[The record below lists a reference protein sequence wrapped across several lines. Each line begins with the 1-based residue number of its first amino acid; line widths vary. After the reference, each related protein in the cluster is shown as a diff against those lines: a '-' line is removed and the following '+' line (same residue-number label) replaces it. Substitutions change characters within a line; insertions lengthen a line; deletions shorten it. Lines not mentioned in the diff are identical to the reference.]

1 MYICSA
7 VEVAAL
13 TLFSLSFTLYFLV
26 GVGYFHRPFRECLT
40 NIVAP
45 PPIHASLFK
54 KLREWIGLLCAS
66 LLLGIHAIIVASCV
80 KWLGT
85 IADGTTWVTEM
96 EQIVNEY
103 DAAETAAINH
113 R

>member
-1 MYICSA
+1 M
-7 VEVAAL
+7 
-13 TLFSLSFTLYFLV
+13 
-26 GVGYFHRPFRECLT
+26 
-40 NIVAP
+40 
-45 PPIHASLFK
+45 
-54 KLREWIGLLCAS
+54 LCAS